1 MNPISRSGASAE
13 RRNLVQQ
20 LRRSAEAPLRLLA
33 ATVALLLVAAFLAGC
48 GKDSTKSDERR
59 VLYYQ
64 SAMHPW
70 IKSDKPGRCTI
81 CGMELTP
88 VYEGQAGFDMSGDV
102 ITLSSNSVRVLN
114 VQTVE
119 ARVQPLAKT
128 LSVAGT
134 IDDNDS
140 THRVLSA
147 YVAGRIEKLQVAYVG
162 AEVKA
167 GEPLAELYS
176 PMLLT
181 AVRDFLVIQ
190 RGAGDASLAAAASTR
205 LKQLG
210 LTDDQI
216 AHLPHTF
223 SETNYVFPLLSP
235 ISGTVVEKNIYA
247 GQYVQEGEKLFE
259 IADFSTMWF
268 LFRAYEQ
275 DLPWIRVGQKVDVTM
290 PSLPGA
296 VVTGVVKFIDPN
308 LDEATRATKVR
319 VELENP
325 LVNGRRLFAH
335 RVYADGAVQL
345 EAPEVLAV
353 PRAAVIQTGPEA
365 VAFVDEGGGGYS
377 RHVLKLG
384 RRGDAFVEVLDGLAA
399 GDKVVVN
406 GNLLIDGQ
414 AEMNRSF
421 ASPAA
426 MPAPMNVATTN
437 LPALTEA
444 QRAAVKAFLA
454 QADAVTA
461 SLAADDL
468 NGFNVEAAQV
478 HDAAAKLHAAF
489 GGSEGWL
496 ALAKDI
502 EAASHLV
509 PSKDIKEAR
518 REFYPFSTATVALTQ
533 AVRGSRADVGLL
545 KIFRCPMSKNAFT
558 GAPDTA
564 EWIQLKPEVR
574 NPWFGA
580 EMLDCG
586 SEVKP

>member
-509 PSKDIKEAR
+509 PAKDIKEAR

>member
-1 MNPISRSGASAE
+1 
-13 RRNLVQQ
+13 
-20 LRRSAEAPLRLLA
+20 
-33 ATVALLLVAAFLAGC
+33 
-48 GKDSTKSDERR
+48 
-59 VLYYQ
+59 
-64 SAMHPW
+64 
-70 IKSDKPGRCTI
+70 
-81 CGMELTP
+81 
-88 VYEGQAGFDMSGDV
+88 
-102 ITLSSNSVRVLN
+102 
-114 VQTVE
+114 
-119 ARVQPLAKT
+119 
-128 LSVAGT
+128 
-134 IDDNDS
+134 
-140 THRVLSA
+140 
-147 YVAGRIEKLQVAYVG
+147 
-162 AEVKA
+162 
-167 GEPLAELYS
+167 
-176 PMLLT
+176 
-181 AVRDFLVIQ
+181 
-190 RGAGDASLAAAASTR
+190 
-205 LKQLG
+205 
-210 LTDDQI
+210 
-216 AHLPHTF
+216 
-223 SETNYVFPLLSP
+223 VFPLLSP

-509 PSKDIKEAR
+509 PAKDIKEAR